1 MAVMV
6 TREKKPGKEARLGRD
21 LRGWIEEADRLGE
34 LKTLHG
40 AGWDIAIGAVTEL
53 RHHRGERS
61 HALLFD
67 NIKGHPPGYRVLSN
81 TLNTVK
87 RIAMTLHMDT
97 NYSRMEFVKET
108 NCHTSTINK
117 IKTEGFQDGTGTH
130 NGFED
135 QNRE

>member
-40 AGWDIAIGAVTEL
+40 ADWDIEIGAVTEL
-53 RHHRGERS
+53 GHHRGERS

-67 NIKGHPPGYRVLSN
+67 NIKGHPPGYRVRVQRVAQDAILGTQLFHVADRKGN
-81 TLNTVK
+81 Q
-87 RIAMTLHMDT
+87 APHDT
-97 NYSRMEFVKET
+97 
-108 NCHTSTINK
+108 
-117 IKTEGFQDGTGTH
+117 
-130 NGFED
+130 
-135 QNRE
+135 QN

>member
-40 AGWDIAIGAVTEL
+40 ADWDIEIGAVTEL
-53 RHHRGERS
+53 GHHRGERS

-67 NIKGHPPGYRVLSN
+67 NIKGHPPGDRVLGN

-97 NYSRMEFVKET
+97 NYSRMELVQDIKR
-108 NCHTSTINK
+108 NISNINDNK
-117 IKTEGFQDGTGTH
+117 HD
-130 NGFED
+130 ED
-135 QNRE
+135 RGGPA

>member
-40 AGWDIAIGAVTEL
+40 ADWDIEIAAVTEL
-53 RHHRGERS
+53 GHHRGERS

-67 NIKGHPPGYRVLSN
+67 NIKGHTAASRVLIN
-81 TLNTVK
+81 TLNTVT
-87 RIAMTLHMDT
+87 RTAMTPHIDT
-97 NYSRMEFVKET
+97 NY
-108 NCHTSTINK
+108 C
-117 IKTEGFQDGTGTH
+117 
-130 NGFED
+130 
-135 QNRE
+135 